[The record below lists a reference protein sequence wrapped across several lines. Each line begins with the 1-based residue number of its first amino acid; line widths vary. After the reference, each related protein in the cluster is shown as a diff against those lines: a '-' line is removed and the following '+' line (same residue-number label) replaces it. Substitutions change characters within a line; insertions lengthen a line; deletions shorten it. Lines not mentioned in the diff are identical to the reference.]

1 MSDPCARLRA
11 ERKEMIMHRA
21 KITALSQYSGEQVHI
36 VEVEGHT
43 FYATVV
49 GTVKGITL
57 AGAVVTALEIEEV
70 SA

>member
-1 MSDPCARLRA
+1 MWPLVRA
-11 ERKEMIMHRA
+11 ASVKGIDMRA

-57 AGAVVTALEIEEV
+57 AGAVVTAIETEEV
-70 SA
+70 

>member
-1 MSDPCARLRA
+1 MLTVWPLVRA
-11 ERKEMIMHRA
+11 ASVKGTDMRA

-36 VEVEGHT
+36 VEVEGHA

-70 SA
+70 

>member
-1 MSDPCARLRA
+1 M
-11 ERKEMIMHRA
+11 RA